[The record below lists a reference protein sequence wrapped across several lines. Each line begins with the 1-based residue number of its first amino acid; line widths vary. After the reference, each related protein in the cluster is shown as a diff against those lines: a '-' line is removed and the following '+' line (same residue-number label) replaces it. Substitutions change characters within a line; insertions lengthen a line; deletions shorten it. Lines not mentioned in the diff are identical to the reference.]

1 MYTLPQILSDE
12 LESKRRLITD
22 NARYEQMRQMIE
34 RKWKTTARNNN
45 GKFFCVARQSRFR
58 NPSNPSGKL
67 LLEGVAK
74 AKIEDKAEVIREA
87 PAGEVHTV
95 DHVKHAECKPVDQ
108 AERLCLDCSVTVR
121 VFGSPELKKL
131 FNNDME
137 MELTD
142 KVIKDL
148 NDHPYP

>member
-12 LESKRRLITD
+12 LESKRRLIAD
-22 NARYEQMRQMIE
+22 NARYERMREMIE
-34 RKWKTTARNNN
+34 GKWKTTARNNN

-74 AKIEDKAEVIREA
+74 AKIEDKAEIIREA
-87 PAGEVHTV
+87 PA
-95 DHVKHAECKPVDQ
+95 
-108 AERLCLDCSVTVR
+108 VR